1 MRALDKFRASA
12 TKKGS
17 LQDAAHQQIVKI
29 FEENKKEEINLEK
42 GIHSLIETLQTQSA
56 GLKVGMEYQDVGT
69 VQQVGNGVARISGLP
84 NIGTNELVRFPS
96 GLEGMVLNLDH
107 DWIDVLLLGPDEGI
121 FGGDLVTTTGRMLK
135 VPVGPEVLG
144 RVLDPLGKP
153 LDSDMVVDAVDR
165 YFIER
170 DAPGIIDREKVTVPL
185 QTGSKVLDA
194 LIPIGRG
201 QRELIL
207 GDRKTGKTTLAV
219 DTIINQSHGDVN
231 CIYVAIGQKKS
242 TTLGVIE
249 TLKAHNAMRYTT
261 VIMASPDDPPALRY
275 LAPFTGCAMA
285 EYLVYVM
292 GRDVLIIY
300 DDLSKHANAY
310 REISLLLRRPPG
322 REAYPGDIFYLHS
335 RLLERACKLNEA
347 NGGGSLT
354 ALPIVEIQHGNL
366 SSYIPT
372 NLISITD
379 GQIILDT
386 ELFNEGIRPS
396 VDIGRSVS
404 RVGGAAQTKV
414 MRSLAGN
421 LRLELSQYSEVA
433 QFIRF
438 GTEMDEATQRQI
450 ERGKR
455 VQAILNQSAHAPLS
469 LAEEIVSLYAVLQ
482 GYMDQIPVEKIRE
495 VENELQKYFLQEKGD
510 LLRHINRSGELKEE
524 SEAELRQGIEICLTQ
539 WKEKNEPKHEENDH
553 GGDTAGPVQ
562 PGA

>member
-1 MRALDKFRASA
+1 MDKFKQYAQ
-12 TKKGS
+12 KKGM
-17 LQDAAHQQIVKI
+17 LQEAAHEQIVKLW
-29 FEENKKEEINLEK
+29 EKNKRGDK
-42 GIHSLIETLQTQSA
+42 SLDKSLNFLIDTLKDQSSHLDVA
-56 GLKVGMEYQDVGT
+56 MQYHDVGT

-84 NIGTNELVRFPS
+84 HVGTNELVRFPS

-107 DWIDVLLLGPDEGI
+107 DWIDVLLLGSDEGI
-121 FGGDLVTTTGRMLK
+121 FGGDLVTTTDKMLR

-153 LDSDMVVDAVDR
+153 LDSDLKVDSVDR

-170 DAPGIIDREKVTVPL
+170 EAPGIIDREKVTTPL
-185 QTGSKVLDA
+185 QTGYKTLDA

-207 GDRKTGKTTLAV
+207 GDRKSGKTTLAV
-219 DTIINQSHGDVN
+219 DTIINQIHGDVN

-242 TTLGVIE
+242 TTLDVIE

-335 RLLERACKLNEA
+335 RLLERACKLNED

-354 ALPIVEIQHGNL
+354 ALPIVEIQNGNL

-386 ELFNEGIRPS
+386 ELFNQGKRPS

-414 MRSLAGN
+414 MRSLSGN
-421 LRLELSQYSEVA
+421 LRLELSQYAEVA
-433 QFIRF
+433 QFMRF

-455 VQAILNQSAHAPLS
+455 VQEILIQPAHAPLS
-469 LAEEIVSLYAVLQ
+469 LGEEILSLYSVLH
-482 GYMDQIPVEKIRE
+482 GYLDSVPVEKLRE
-495 VENELQKYFLQEKGD
+495 VEKELQHYFHQEKQD
-510 LLRHINRSGELKEE
+510 LLRHINRSGELKPEDE
-524 SEAELRQGIEICLTQ
+524 QDLKEGIETCLAA
-539 WKEKNEPKHEENDH
+539 WKMKSEIKHEENDH
-553 GGDTAGPVQ
+553 GGDTASELK

>member
-1 MRALDKFRASA
+1 MQTLNGFKTYA
-12 TKKGS
+12 TKKGL
-17 LQDAAHQQIVKI
+17 LQNAAHRQIVKI

-42 GIHSLIETLQTQSA
+42 GIHLLLETLNTQCD
-56 GLKVGMEYQDVGT
+56 GMKVGMEYRDVGT

-84 NIGTNELVRFPS
+84 NIGTNELVKFPS
-96 GLEGMVLNLDH
+96 GLEGLVLNLDH

-170 DAPGIIDREKVTVPL
+170 DAPGIIEREKVTVPL
-185 QTGSKVLDA
+185 QTGSKALDA

-242 TTLGVIE
+242 TTLEVIE
-249 TLKAHNAMRYTT
+249 TLKSHDAMRYTT

-292 GRDVLIIY
+292 GRDVLIIF

-335 RLLERACKLNEA
+335 RLLERACRLNEEH
-347 NGGGSLT
+347 GGGSLT

-433 QFIRF
+433 QFTRF

-455 VQAILNQSAHAPLS
+455 VQAILNQSAHVPLS
-469 LAEEIVSLYAVLQ
+469 LAEEIVSLYSVLH
-482 GYMDQIPVEKIRE
+482 GYLDLIPVEKIRE
-495 VENELQKYFLQEKGD
+495 VENDLQKFFRLEKGD

-524 SEAELRQGIEICLTQ
+524 SETELQQGIETCLTR

-553 GGDTAGPVQ
+553 GGNPAGPVQ